1 MLRDTHFH
9 LDFITDPHERAAFV
23 REAAAR
29 GVGLVAQTVLPSDFA
44 ASIADF
50 APGGLLDFPV
60 RDSQTGTAEP
70 AALPALGFHPW
81 WIRDETQAKEELD
94 IFAAHVGATRYI
106 GEVGLDF
113 SPRRLDATPRPL
125 QEAVL
130 RRILETVGDAAAGMV
145 SDTVLAAVGDKAAS
159 ASEPYVFSVHAV
171 RAVSAVLDIWEEC
184 APAHAQLIIHWFS
197 GTSDEL
203 TRLMRAGGFISVN
216 PRMLESKRGRAYI
229 RQVPS
234 DRLLLE
240 TDLPEGDTLSAEYH
254 YSCMRKLEAEVSAIR
269 AGAKRS

>member
-9 LDFITDPHERAAFV
+9 LDFITDTDERATFV
-23 REAAAR
+23 REAAER
-29 GVGLVAQTVLPSDFA
+29 GVGLVAQTVLPSEFA

-81 WIRDETQAKEELD
+81 WIRDEKQAQEELD

-130 RRILETVGDAAAGMV
+130 RRILKTVGDAVRDAAVG
-145 SDTVLAAVGDKAAS
+145 DAAVGDKAAS

-216 PRMLESKRGRAYI
+216 PRMLETKRGRTYI

-254 YSCMRKLEAEVSAIR
+254 YSCLRKLEAEVSAIR

>member
-9 LDFITDPHERAAFV
+9 LDFITDTDERVAFV
-23 REAAAR
+23 REAAVR
-29 GVGLVAQTVLPSDFA
+29 GVGLVAQTVLPSEFA

-60 RDSQTGTAEP
+60 RDSQAGTAEP

-81 WIRDETQAKEELD
+81 WIRDEKQAEEELD

-113 SPRRLDATPRPL
+113 SPRRLEATPRPL

-130 RRILETVGDAAAGMV
+130 RRILETVGDAVG
-145 SDTVLAAVGDKAAS
+145 DAVGDKAAS

-216 PRMLESKRGRAYI
+216 PRMLETKRGRAFI

-234 DRLLLE
+234 GRLLLE

-254 YSCMRKLEAEVSAIR
+254 YSCLRKLESEVAAIR
-269 AGAKRS
+269 AGLGRS